1 MQFACLNGEKAV
13 KNNSVDFSQKILS
26 RKLLD
31 APASLEFEDRLKNLF
46 NYLCQKHNQRFS
58 QNICASKLQIPYARE
73 YLTGNTEDKCVASIA
88 RVILYLRMESGR
100 PVSYAYKK
108 LDQDISTYTRKVFDD
123 EYYLPLKFSKAEL
136 IEAELFATKFGVRYD
151 ERLTPVCKKFLKD
164 V

>member
-1 MQFACLNGEKAV
+1 M
-13 KNNSVDFSQKILS
+13 KNNSLDFSDQILS

-31 APASLEFEDRLKNLF
+31 APSSINFEDRLKNLF
-46 NYLCQKHNQRFS
+46 NYLCDRHNQKFS
-58 QNICASKLQIPYARE
+58 QNISASTLEIPYARE
-73 YLTGNTEDKCVASIA
+73 YLTGKTEDKCVAAIA

-136 IEAELFATKFGVRYD
+136 IEAELFANKFGVRYD
-151 ERLTPVCKKFLKD
+151 ESISNICKNFLKD